1 MRRDSAWIS
10 QAALP
15 IDSYLGI
22 DIVESLIVKNR
33 QLYGRESVSFH
44 SGDLRTIELPAC
56 DLILYHDCLVHLSVE
71 NIRRVL
77 LNFLR
82 SGSRYL
88 LTTTFSHNDLN
99 MDIENGDWRMLNLRQ
114 EPFGFANPILLI
126 NEERE
131 EVDGAYRDKSLGL
144 WKLESL
150 KRLQFLA
157 DTEIAS

>member
-1 MRRDSAWIS
+1 
-10 QAALP
+10 
-15 IDSYLGI
+15 
-22 DIVESLIVKNR
+22 
-33 QLYGRESVSFH
+33 
-44 SGDLRTIELPAC
+44 
-56 DLILYHDCLVHLSVE
+56 
-71 NIRRVL
+71 
-77 LNFLR
+77 
-82 SGSRYL
+82 
-88 LTTTFSHNDLN
+88 